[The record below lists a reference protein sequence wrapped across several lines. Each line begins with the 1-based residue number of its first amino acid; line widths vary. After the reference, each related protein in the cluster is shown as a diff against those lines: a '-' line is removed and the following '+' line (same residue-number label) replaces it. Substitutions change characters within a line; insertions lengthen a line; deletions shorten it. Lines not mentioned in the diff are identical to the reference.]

1 MTVETAAAL
10 LRDAERV
17 VVFTGAGVSAESGV
31 PTFRSAANSL
41 WREVDIRSSASPDGY
56 RRNQPDA
63 WRWYAERAAKVLD
76 VMPNAAHYA
85 IAEIEQRVPEF
96 LLITQNIDG
105 LHQRAGSHNVLE
117 LHGNLREARCFDCDA
132 RSPWV
137 ADPVCARCGGLLRP
151 DVVVLEEERPPGA
164 MDRAREAAESCDLL
178 LSVGTSNLVWPATEV
193 PRYALRSGADV
204 VIINP
209 DMEGQPIG
217 RRITYLTGAAG
228 QLLPEVIRVAWP
240 KADPSSLRS
249 SG

>member
-1 MTVETAAAL
+1 MTIESVAAL
-10 LRDAERV
+10 LRDARHV

-31 PTFRSAANSL
+31 PTFRSDANAL
-41 WREVDIRSSASPDGY
+41 WREVDVRNFAYPDGY

-63 WRWYAERAAKVLD
+63 WRWYGQRAAKVRE
-76 VMPNAAHYA
+76 VEPNAAHVA
-85 IAEIEQRVPEF
+85 VAEIELRVPEF
-96 LLITQNIDG
+96 LLVTQNIDN
-105 LHQRAGSHNVLE
+105 LHQRAGSRNVLE
-117 LHGNLREARCFDCDA
+117 LHGNLREARCFDCDT

-137 ADPVCARCGGLLRP
+137 ADPVCAACGGLLRP
-151 DVVVLEEERPPGA
+151 DVVMFEEELPPGA
-164 MDRAREAAESCDLL
+164 MDRAREAAQSCDLL
-178 LSVGTSNLVWPATEV
+178 LSGGTSNLVWPATEV

-217 RRITYLTGAAG
+217 RRVQYLTGAAG
-228 QLLPEVIRVAWP
+228 QILPEMVRIAWP